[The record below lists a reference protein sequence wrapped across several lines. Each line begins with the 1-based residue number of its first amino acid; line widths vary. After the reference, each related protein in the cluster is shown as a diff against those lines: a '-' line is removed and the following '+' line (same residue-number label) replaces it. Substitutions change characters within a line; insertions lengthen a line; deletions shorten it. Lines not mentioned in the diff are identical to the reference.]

1 MTLLVEQV
9 DGLVTVQDRGRV
21 GYADLGVP
29 RGGALDQ
36 PAAELANRLVGN
48 TDDADGRGSAVLE
61 LTLARLALRSD
72 RAVTVAVTG
81 AQVTLVADG
90 RERPFGEPVT
100 LAAGGLLTVEPARE
114 GVRSY
119 LAVAGGIAVPPVLGS
134 RSTDT
139 LAWVGPAVVRA
150 GSRLP
155 VGRPAGAPRPT
166 DVRRSVPAPD
176 RLRLLPGP
184 RLDWFA
190 ASTLERLTAAPYT
203 VHPDS
208 DRVGLRLL
216 GPALTRVVAHELPSE
231 GMVLGAVQVPPD
243 GQPVVLL
250 NDHPV
255 TGGYPVVALVDR
267 QDLSHCAQLR
277 PGETVRF
284 SVPAAPAR

>member
-1 MTLLVEQV
+1 MTLLVERV

-21 GYADLGVP
+21 GYAELGVP
-29 RGGALDQ
+29 GGGALDR
-36 PAAELANRLVGN
+36 PAADLANRLVGN
-48 TDDADGRGSAVLE
+48 SGDPEGPGQAVLE
-61 LTLARLALRSD
+61 LTLARLAVRSD

-81 AQVTLVADG
+81 APARLVADG

-100 LAAGGLLTVEPARE
+100 VPAGGLLVVEPARE

-139 LAWVGPAVVRA
+139 LAWVGPPAVRP
-150 GSRLP
+150 GTQLP
-155 VGRPAGAPRPT
+155 VGRPAGAPRPL
-166 DVRRSVPAPD
+166 DVPRSVPAPD

-190 ASTLERLTAAPYT
+190 SDTLGRLAAASYT

-216 GPALTRVVAHELPSE
+216 GPALNRVDAQELPSE

-255 TGGYPVVALVDR
+255 TGGYPVVAVVDR
-267 QDLSHCAQLR
+267 QDLRHCAQLR

-284 SVPAAPAR
+284 SAPAAPGR